1 MNELLKKDFIDLYNN
16 KTIISTYMLND
27 IKEDY
32 LEKNKMNDIYL
43 KFLKSN
49 HKSFDSNLRD
59 YENTYLEGFGGYQN
73 DVIKMYRSKLMLYY
87 LYLYKKDN
95 IYMLN
100 EDEIGYFNLACV
112 NTLIHELTHA
122 KQDKIVK
129 QEIDAKD
136 AIYKILKVDFDQTDS
151 DFYDKY
157 YDYFITEYNA
167 NLEASIYINKLVN
180 NTNLKHLN
188 TKETLRLIGKAYKDE
203 ALGIKFLNLLGEN
216 MDNYNYEQLTV
227 KERVLYGFPR
237 K

>member
-1 MNELLKKDFIDLYNN
+1 MLKEVQTVEFNELVGEGVVLADFF
-16 KTIISTYMLND
+16 STTCGPCKMLAFVLND
-27 IKEDY
+27 V
-32 LEKNKMNDIYL
+32 EKAL
-43 KFLKSN
+43 
-49 HKSFDSNLRD
+49 
-59 YENTYLEGFGGYQN
+59 G
-73 DVIKMYRSKLMLYY
+73 
-87 LYLYKKDN
+87 
-95 IYMLN
+95 
-100 EDEIGYFNLACV
+100 
-112 NTLIHELTHA
+112 
-122 KQDKIVK
+122 DKV
-129 QEIDAKD
+129 
-136 AIYKILKVDFDQTDS
+136 KILKVDFDQTDS

>member
-1 MNELLKKDFIDLYNN
+1 
-16 KTIISTYMLND
+16 
-27 IKEDY
+27 
-32 LEKNKMNDIYL
+32 
-43 KFLKSN
+43 
-49 HKSFDSNLRD
+49 
-59 YENTYLEGFGGYQN
+59 
-73 DVIKMYRSKLMLYY
+73 
-87 LYLYKKDN
+87 
-95 IYMLN
+95 MLN

-188 TKETLRLIGKAYKDE
+188 TKETLRLIEKAYNDE

-227 KERVLYGFPR
+227 KEKVLYGFPR